1 MTKQTYEPLLIAARD
16 VNKVFEN
23 GCHALK
29 DVSLDIYR
37 GEVVV
42 IIGPSGSGK
51 STFLRTLN
59 QLETISSGHIKID
72 GIDLADKGTD
82 INKLREEVGMVF
94 QSFNL
99 FPHKTA
105 LGNV

>member
-1 MTKQTYEPLLIAARD
+1 MTKQVDERIIRAENVDKIYP
-16 VNKVFEN
+16 N

-29 DVSLDIYR
+29 QVSLDIKR

-59 QLETISSGHIKID
+59 QLETISEGTILIDDVSLTDKKPTSTKSVKKWAWCSNRSTYFRIKP
-72 GIDLADKGTD
+72 L
-82 INKLREEVGMVF
+82 
-94 QSFNL
+94 
-99 FPHKTA
+99 
-105 LGNV
+105 